1 MKRSALLLL
10 LWFSVDVTRAQTE
23 ILALAPLQIGVEGWY
38 ASEPGDLG
46 FVAKGQRTV
55 PLYFFLP
62 NVSEDSRFDFGT
74 LALGG
79 RSVRRVQSI
88 AFSIQ
93 VMDAFVAKSP
103 WAGGVTLLR
112 YDRTGAL
119 RLDAD
124 WLALRFGPVL
134 RWGGLEARVLAR
146 AAFSTVGHTGAL
158 FLGPDESSTGLKGSG
173 QGEAIFRPSLNVKFV
188 ARAGIHALAAGT
200 NPVWRSWSAG
210 VTLNPEGILSPR
222 VSLGQIDLQA
232 DNYRR
237 SSEWLVRFGLVLTPK
252 RRDF

>member
-10 LWFSVDVTRAQTE
+10 LWFSVGVVRAQTE
-23 ILALAPLQIGVEGWY
+23 MLALAPLQVGVEGWY
-38 ASEPGDLG
+38 ATDPQVVG

-74 LALGG
+74 LALG
-79 RSVRRVQSI
+79 VRTTNRDQSI
-88 AFSIQ
+88 ALSVQ
-93 VMDAFVAKSP
+93 VLDAFVAKSP

-112 YDRTGAL
+112 YDRTGPL

-134 RWGGLEARVLAR
+134 RVGPLEVRALAR
-146 AAFSTVGHTGAL
+146 AAFSTVGHLGGL
-158 FLGPDESSTGLKGSG
+158 FIGPGESSSGLKGSVL
-173 QGEAIFRPSLNVKFV
+173 GEAIFRPTTKTRFSAGASINSLV
-188 ARAGIHALAAGT
+188 AGT
-200 NPVWRSWSAG
+200 NPVWRSWTAG
-210 VTLNPEGILSPR
+210 VTLNPEGVLSPR
-222 VSLGQIDLQA
+222 VNLGQIDLKA
-232 DNYRR
+232 DDYSR
-237 SSEWLVRFGLVLTPK
+237 STEWLVRFGLVLTPK